1 MPENEICSAK
11 EKVCSSPESDIDAA
25 EKQLAALFDNLR
37 RFVGRELPA
46 EILTLSEAA
55 GEGSRAGSPKSL
67 FRNTF
72 I

>member
-46 EILTLSEAA
+46 EILTLGEAA
-55 GEGSRAGSPKSL
+55 GERISRRIS
-67 FRNTF
+67 
-72 I
+72 